1 MTPFRLM
8 ATAPFLHDENAPA
21 QARLFASF
29 TNLLVAL
36 VGLLIA
42 CAPFYLRQGC
52 AAGSK
57 VVHLLTGISFNPFIS
72 TALGAGAILYL
83 LVHRRSHREL
93 TLVLMLTSLL
103 AAVYGVA
110 GVGAAFWV
118 GAPFLMGGG
127 VLGIACIGTCLLV
140 RDTRSLIL
148 TAAFPVCMTITAVFL
163 GAMVRFHPTT
173 FDPTLFRFDQSLGGQ
188 ISFWMGR
195 LLAASTPLRN
205 TAFLAYIM
213 LPVAPAFAYLFERR
227 LRVDGVLV
235 QFLILGAVGSIAINL
250 LPAAGPKFAFAA
262 FPVFPALGDLPS
274 AARMMLPLAP
284 RNAIP
289 SLHMS
294 WALLLFWHSR
304 PYPRWARSV
313 FALLVALTVMATL
326 GLGEHYVVDLVVAF
340 PFTLALR
347 SAFARKAAATVVC
360 VSTVAAWL
368 ILLGTGA
375 LTNYPSLVLSWMLVI
390 GTVGGSCWAEHRLF
404 CIPANTA
411 NEDPC
416 HQQLTDD
423 EPSYAG
429 VAAA

>member
-1 MTPFRLM
+1 MTPFRPM
-8 ATAPFLHDENAPA
+8 AATPSLQDENAPA
-21 QARLFASF
+21 HSHLFASF

-36 VGLLIA
+36 VGMLIA
-42 CAPFYLRQGC
+42 CAPFCLRQGC
-52 AAGSK
+52 AAGDK
-57 VVHLLTGISFNPFIS
+57 LVHLLTGISYNPFIS
-72 TALGAGAILYL
+72 TALAAGAILYL
-83 LVHRRSHREL
+83 LGHRRSHREL
-93 TLVLMLTSLL
+93 TLVLTLSSLL
-103 AAVYGVA
+103 AAVYWLA

-127 VLGIACIGTCLLV
+127 VLGIACIGTSVLR
-140 RDTRSLIL
+140 RDMRSFIQ

-188 ISFWMGR
+188 LSFWMGR

-213 LPVAPAFAYLFERR
+213 LPMAPAFAYLFERR

-235 QFLILGAVGSIAINL
+235 QFLALGTIGSIAINL
-250 LPAAGPKFAFAA
+250 LPAAGPKFAFAT
-262 FPVFPALGDLPS
+262 FPAFPALADLPS
-274 AARMMLPLAP
+274 TARMFLPLAP

-304 PYPRWARSV
+304 PYPRWARCV

-347 SAFARKAAATVVC
+347 SAFARKAAAATLC
-360 VSTVAAWL
+360 LSTVAAWL
-368 ILLGTGA
+368 ILLDTGA
-375 LTNYPSLVLSWMLVI
+375 LTTHPSLLLSWLLVVA
-390 GTVGGSCWAEHRLF
+390 TVIGSCWAERRIF
-404 CIPANTA
+404 RANTILDA
-411 NEDPC
+411 RRHPLADN
-416 HQQLTDD
+416 QST
-423 EPSYAG
+423 YV

>member
-1 MTPFRLM
+1 MTPFRPM
-8 ATAPFLHDENAPA
+8 AATPFLHEENAPA
-21 QARLFASF
+21 HSHLFASF

-36 VGLLIA
+36 VGMLIA
-42 CAPFYLRQGC
+42 CAPFCLRQGC
-52 AAGSK
+52 AAGGK
-57 VVHLLTGISFNPFIS
+57 LVHLLTGISYNPFIS
-72 TALGAGAILYL
+72 TALAAGAILYL
-83 LVHRRSHREL
+83 LGHRRSHREL
-93 TLVLMLTSLL
+93 ALVFTLSSLL
-103 AAVYGVA
+103 AAVYWLA

-127 VLGIACIGTCLLV
+127 VLGIACIGTSVLR
-140 RDTRSLIL
+140 RDTRSFIL

-188 ISFWMGR
+188 VSFWMGR

-213 LPVAPAFAYLFERR
+213 LPMAPAFAYLFERR

-235 QFLILGAVGSIAINL
+235 QFLTLGAIGSIAINL

-262 FPVFPALGDLPS
+262 FPAFPAIVDLPS
-274 AARMMLPLAP
+274 AARMFLPLAP

-304 PYPRWARSV
+304 PYPRWARCV
-313 FALLVALTVMATL
+313 FAMLVVLTVMATL

-340 PFTLALR
+340 PFALALR
-347 SAFARKAAATVVC
+347 SAFARKAAAAMAC
-360 VSTVAAWL
+360 LSTVAAWL
-368 ILLGTGA
+368 ILLGTGT
-375 LTNYPSLVLSWMLVI
+375 LTTHPSLLLSWMLVI
-390 GTVGGSCWAEHRLF
+390 GTVAGSCWAEQSLF
-404 CIPANTA
+404 RIPATTA
-411 NEDPC
+411 TEAMYGQP
-416 HQQLTDD
+416 LTDNN
-423 EPSYAG
+423 PAFVS